1 MDLDALIRSM
11 ENLLGRL
18 LGADVQLTV
27 TLEPGL
33 GAVRIDPGQF
43 EQVLVNLAVNARD
56 AMPLGGRLAVEAH
69 NVDLEPG
76 AVPAGQGLA
85 PGDYVELLIRDSGDG
100 MDPETVRRAFE
111 PFYTTKETGV
121 GTGLGL
127 ATCYGILKQSGGHI
141 SVASAPGRGSTFR
154 ILLPRVGESPEA
166 EPVAAAADAAF
177 GGSETVLVVEDEP
190 QVRRLIQRLLGE
202 NGYTVLAAGD
212 GEEALEVARTHAGAI
227 QLLLTDVVLPRMSG
241 REVARRLDT
250 HRPGLPVLYMSG
262 HTEDAIVE
270 RGVLEPGLDFLPK
283 PYTAPEVLRR
293 VREALDRPG

>member
-1 MDLDALIRSM
+1 
-11 ENLLGRL
+11 LL
-18 LGADVQLTV
+18 V
-27 TLEPGL
+27 
-33 GAVRIDPGQF
+33 
-43 EQVLVNLAVNARD
+43 
-56 AMPLGGRLAVEAH
+56 
-69 NVDLEPG
+69 
-76 AVPAGQGLA
+76 
-85 PGDYVELLIRDSGDG
+85 RDSGDG

-154 ILLPRVGESPEA
+154 ILLPRVGESPEP
-166 EPVAAAADAAF
+166 EPVHAAAYAAS

-293 VREALDRPG
+293 VR